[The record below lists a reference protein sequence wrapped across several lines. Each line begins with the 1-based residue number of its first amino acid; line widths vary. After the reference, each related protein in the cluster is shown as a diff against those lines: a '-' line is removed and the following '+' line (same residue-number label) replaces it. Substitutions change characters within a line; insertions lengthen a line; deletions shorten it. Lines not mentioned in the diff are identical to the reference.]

1 MVAAATMAS
10 AQSILLEGGGINTSG
25 PELQAAFRIFSSAAA
40 APVVQQLTSRRTA
53 PWLVQFDG
61 VLREEWKA
69 AVESR
74 GGLIHGYV
82 PENALLVEASP
93 ETISKIASMDEVAWA
108 GEVLPAYKKSKAV
121 REWTGGDPDCIGEFR
136 VRLFHAADKPRIA
149 RAFGELNL
157 FVSREDVMAGH
168 GWLRVRLSPKQVDEV
183 AAWGEVEWIEPDRKP
198 RSWGSSAPL
207 ANGSN
212 PLNDV
217 EAVLQQAFDVGER
230 VHWIG
235 WGVADAGSCSVD
247 SHAIDRFVWEHPEM
261 LVVAAAGNAAVDV
274 NPADGVADPGS
285 IGSPATAKNVLSVGA
300 AEGRRDVAHVWVE
313 SWPEDFAVEP
323 IAMDRMAQSDGP
335 QGMAAFSS
343 RGPCAD
349 GRIKP
354 DMVAPGTFLVAP
366 RPADSDFTGWGVAGN
381 TNEIYVGGTG
391 VAAEQVVTAAA
402 QVRRWLIEHRGMS
415 SPSAA
420 LVKAL
425 LISGA
430 RNLAP
435 GQYGAGAKQE
445 IPGVRPNTVQGFGLL
460 NVSGAVQTGEGEY
473 LDLHDRQGLAT
484 GETDIFELNAGQGG
498 GRFVLTLA
506 YSDYGAV
513 PLAGSARVNDL
524 DLTVQTPSGAI
535 LHANGRDKPD
545 ALNNVEMIEFEADEA
560 GVHLARVEA
569 RAVPMGGIQPY
580 ALVIRGPNNQA
591 VPNMAEAE

>member
-10 AQSILLEGGGINTSG
+10 AQPVLLEGGRIDTSSD
-25 PELQAAFRIFSSAAA
+25 ELQAAFQVYSSAAA

-69 AVESR
+69 AVKSK

-93 ETISKIASMDEVAWA
+93 ETISKIASMERVAWA
-108 GEVLPAYKKSKAV
+108 GEVLPAYKKSKVV
-121 REWTGGDPDCIGEFR
+121 REWTGGDANRIGDFR
-136 VRLFHAADKPRIA
+136 VRLFHAADKPQIA
-149 RAFGELNL
+149 RIFGELNL

-217 EAVLQQAFDVGER
+217 EALLRQAFDAGDR
-230 VHWIG
+230 LHWIG

-274 NPADGVADPGS
+274 NPADGVVDPGS
-285 IGSPATAKNVLSVGA
+285 IGSPATAKNALSVGA
-300 AEGRRDVAHVWVE
+300 AEGRRDVARAWVE

-323 IAMDRMAQSDGP
+323 IATDRMAQADGP
-335 QGMAAFSS
+335 QGMAAFSG

-366 RPADSDFTGWGVAGN
+366 RPADSDFTGWGVAETRTKSTWAGPAWRRN
-381 TNEIYVGGTG
+381 RWR
-391 VAAEQVVTAAA
+391 TAAVQA
-402 QVRRWLIEHRGMS
+402 RQWLIEHRGIVVS
-415 SPSAA
+415 QRGAGEGAA
-420 LVKAL
+420 DLRRAR
-425 LISGA
+425 SGA
-430 RNLAP
+430 GP
-435 GQYGAGAKQE
+435 IWHGGQTGDSR
-445 IPGVRPNTVQGFGLL
+445 RPPQHVQGFGLL
-460 NVSGAVQTGEGEY
+460 DVSGALQV
-473 LDLHDRQGLAT
+473 R
-484 GETDIFELNAGQGG
+484 
-498 GRFVLTLA
+498 RRRV
-506 YSDYGAV
+506 SR
-513 PLAGSARVNDL
+513 PAR
-524 DLTVQTPSGAI
+524 
-535 LHANGRDKPD
+535 
-545 ALNNVEMIEFEADEA
+545 
-560 GVHLARVEA
+560 
-569 RAVPMGGIQPY
+569 
-580 ALVIRGPNNQA
+580 
-591 VPNMAEAE
+591 